1 MDRPPARRFAP
12 RVTAPPASI
21 GEASTR
27 TRLLVTVYALDTLT
41 ALAILAYGNA
51 AYLIDELN
59 AADAVPAFALA
70 LYGLCKIA
78 SAPIAGRVFDR
89 AGPRATLGAGVGMLA
104 TGLAIILL
112 THSTAGY
119 LVALAP
125 ISAGLG
131 FAWLVVFAAMGR
143 LTTAEGRASETGFI
157 AVASILA
164 VASGFGG
171 AGLVAETGFWWL
183 PFTIAIGLGA
193 LAAAA
198 SAPLAPSGRAF
209 RPSMTE
215 DDAAPAPPVAHT
227 AGAPRAA
234 AAAVLL
240 HFAVATAVA
249 GVFGAYILRTL
260 DFSLVAAGLLLVPA
274 VSSGG
279 LAMLLGGRWS
289 RPGRRLLETGAVY
302 VVGAI
307 GAFALAAAEGPV
319 TFAIAAL
326 PLGIALGGAVP
337 LVNAA
342 VLDVATASSRT
353 GRALGW
359 LFLAQGVGTVGGPL
373 LAGVVLAAYGT
384 REALIAIGLAYL
396 AGALVDAVNNRRTR
410 L

>member
-1 MDRPPARRFAP
+1 
-12 RVTAPPASI
+12 VTGPPASI
-21 GEASTR
+21 TEAATR

-41 ALAILAYGNA
+41 ALALLAYGNA

-78 SAPIAGRVFDR
+78 SAPVAGRVFDR
-89 AGPRATLGAGVGMLA
+89 AGPRATLASGAGMLA
-104 TGLAIILL
+104 AGLAVILV

-171 AGLVAETGFWWL
+171 AGLVAETGLWWL
-183 PFTIAIGLGA
+183 PFSTAIALGA
-193 LAAAA
+193 LAAVA
-198 SAPLAPSGRAF
+198 SAPLAPSGRAP
-209 RPSMTE
+209 RPAMTE
-215 DDAAPAPPVAHT
+215 GDVAPVSPVAHT

-260 DFSLVAAGLLLVPA
+260 DFSLAGAGLLLVPA

-279 LAMLLGGRWS
+279 LAMLAGGRWS
-289 RPGRRLLETGAVY
+289 RPGRRLLETAAVY
-302 VVGAI
+302 VAGAA
-307 GAFALAAAEGPV
+307 GAFALAAAHGTV
-319 TFAIAAL
+319 AFAIAAV
-326 PLGIALGGAVP
+326 PLGVALGGAVP

-342 VLDVATASSRT
+342 VLDVATASPRT

-359 LFLAQGVGTVGGPL
+359 LFLSQGVGTVGGPL

-384 REALIAIGLAYL
+384 REALVAIGGAYL